1 MLHDSVAPRM
11 MRWAFGDAVVVSGIA
26 LQPRNQFD
34 HGRYLRTIPP
44 V

>member
-26 LQPRNQFD
+26 
-34 HGRYLRTIPP
+34 
-44 V
+44 VAAAESV